1 MPGLAREADAMSDG
15 SQIGK
20 TTQFVLI
27 AAKQEAAYWKPNTV
41 ARAICL
47 HDLLPSPSEE
57 TLAAFRDEVLRS
69 LVGRAAEKF
78 WASDAVTP
86 AKAAA
91 IRSACRALHDLTIDV
106 LVETAAETSPEAT
119 AEPSPRATGRTSK

>member
-1 MPGLAREADAMSDG
+1 MAEAN
-15 SQIGK
+15 

-27 AAKQEAAYWKPNTV
+27 AVKRDAAYWTPRTI
-41 ARAICL
+41 AREL
-47 HDLLPSPSEE
+47 HEHKMLASPSEVE
-57 TLAAFRDEVLRS
+57 LEAFSKAVLGG

-91 IRSACRALHDLTIDV
+91 IRSACRALHSLTPD
-106 LVETAAETSPEAT
+106 EFAAAVADTDSEDA
-119 AEPSPRATGRTSK
+119 